1 MAKPARV
8 PYPTSSSKRVNPT
21 KQPHLWHQLQ
31 QLPEGHIAQQAR
43 RQLAA
48 AQCSHAAQRAVNGH
62 ILCNI
67 CRGE

>member
-1 MAKPARV
+1 MKWQSRSRISFPGRAGLAGRDGEMAKPARV

-43 RQLAA
+43 
-48 AQCSHAAQRAVNGH
+48 
-62 ILCNI
+62 
-67 CRGE
+67 